1 MSNTFESFRK
11 LHYQEEPLLLGNVWD
26 AQSAKAFE
34 KLKYQAIGTS
44 SAAVAESLG
53 YEDGENMPF
62 DEYLFVVKRIKEST
76 TIPLTVDLEGGYGKT
91 EDAIVENIKR
101 LYDVGVAGINI
112 EDSIINKAGRTI
124 VDADQF
130 TAKLK
135 GIVEKLKAQSIEI
148 FINVRCDAFLMNVA
162 DATNEAV
169 KRIKAYDK
177 TGVHGIFL
185 PCITNEYDIKA
196 TVAATSLPVSVM
208 CMPGLPD
215 FTTLSN
221 LKVKRISMGPFLSR
235 AVYKRMEE
243 LSATIQL
250 EGSFAGLFK

>member
-1 MSNTFESFRK
+1 MSNTFELFRK
-11 LHYQEEPLLLGNVWD
+11 LHQQEEPLLLGNVWD

-34 KLKYQAIGTS
+34 KLKYKAIGTS
-44 SAAVAESLG
+44 SAAVAEALG

-62 DEYLFVVKRIKEST
+62 DEYLFVIKRIKESVN
-76 TIPLTVDLEGGYGKT
+76 IPVTVDLEGGYGKT
-91 EDAIVENIKR
+91 EDAIVENIKK
-101 LYDVGVAGINI
+101 LVGLGVAGINI
-112 EDSIINKAGRTI
+112 EDTVVTKTGRTI
-124 VDADQF
+124 VDTDQF
-130 TAKLK
+130 AAKLK
-135 GIVEKLKAQSIEI
+135 GIIEKLKGQNLDI
-148 FINVRCDAFLMNVA
+148 FINVRCDAFLLNVP

-185 PCITNEYDIKA
+185 PCITNEYDIKV

-215 FTTLSN
+215 FTTLSY

-235 AVYKRMEE
+235 GVYKRMEE
-243 LSATIQL
+243 LATTIQS
-250 EGSFAGLFK
+250 ERSFAGLFR